1 MLTTLNHFLN
11 NCRGKNK
18 AKLLVGNLD
27 TNTRWCLH
35 YFYAKEMTS
44 MINLKANKKTGTI
57 NVGVNPVTN
66 ITVNPTQP
74 TTVQYPPL
82 GGEVAPPSVSPQLM
96 TSRDVT
102 ISEFTDDPE
111 KQALLREIQV
121 LRLIIELQHSN
132 PLIVNK
138 YIICDDD
145 MLGRLVGLLCNAKEV
160 HLDTDDLGSGC
171 LTKNVYRKVNS
182 IYVINENNETLN
194 LKYDFPA
201 VMKTLKDLKISVKFV
216 F

>member
-1 MLTTLNHFLN
+1 M
-11 NCRGKNK
+11 
-18 AKLLVGNLD
+18 
-27 TNTRWCLH
+27 
-35 YFYAKEMTS
+35 
-44 MINLKANKKTGTI
+44 KANKKTGTI

-74 TTVQYPPL
+74 TTVAYPPPTDTF
-82 GGEVAPPSVSPQLM
+82 GAASGNGVAFQSVSPQLM
-96 TSRDVT
+96 TNRDVT

>member
-1 MLTTLNHFLN
+1 
-11 NCRGKNK
+11 
-18 AKLLVGNLD
+18 
-27 TNTRWCLH
+27 
-35 YFYAKEMTS
+35 MTS

-74 TTVQYPPL
+74 TTVAYPP
-82 GGEVAPPSVSPQLM
+82 PTDTFQSVSPQLM
-96 TSRDVT
+96 TNRDVT
-102 ISEFTDDPE
+102 ISAFTDDPE

-121 LRLIIELQHSN
+121 LKIIIELQHSN
-132 PLIVNK
+132 PLMVNK
-138 YIICDDD
+138 YIICDDEI
-145 MLGRLVGLLCNAKEV
+145 LGRLVGLLCNAKEV

>member
-1 MLTTLNHFLN
+1 
-11 NCRGKNK
+11 
-18 AKLLVGNLD
+18 
-27 TNTRWCLH
+27 
-35 YFYAKEMTS
+35 MTS

-74 TTVQYPPL
+74 TTVAYPPPTDPVQ
-82 GGEVAPPSVSPQLM
+82 GAFQSVSPQLM
-96 TSRDVT
+96 TNRDVT